1 MPLTPEALYYQLGS
15 LVAEIPELASGPMTP
30 ETDQWILRAAVLVEL
45 AGDLADKI
53 QMRVA
58 TENLDGMLRE
68 RNAQTI
74 WAIVQRTL
82 ARAERKAPPQSQ
94 GSFIVANSAFDAFA
108 AVRKVLMSAQ
118 AEVLLVDPNAD
129 AKTLT
134 DCALLAP
141 DHVVV
146 RLLADEANHKT
157 SLETATQ
164 RWMKQFG
171 STRPLFVRLA
181 AAGTLPDTLILV
193 DGATA
198 WALGQPFGKLAKLDH
213 TTLARMPPETTGSLI
228 AAYAALWD
236 VAAPLRETPS

>member
-1 MPLTPEALYYQLGS
+1 
-15 LVAEIPELASGPMTP
+15 
-30 ETDQWILRAAVLVEL
+30 
-45 AGDLADKI
+45 
-53 QMRVA
+53 
-58 TENLDGMLRE
+58 
-68 RNAQTI
+68 
-74 WAIVQRTL
+74 
-82 ARAERKAPPQSQ
+82 
-94 GSFIVANSAFDAFA
+94 
-108 AVRKVLMSAQ
+108 
-118 AEVLLVDPNAD
+118 
-129 AKTLT
+129 TLT

-146 RLLADEANHKT
+146 RLLADEANHKA

-213 TTLARMPPETTGSLI
+213 TTLARVPPDTTAPLV
-228 AAYAALWD
+228 AAYAARWD
-236 VAAPLRETPS
+236 SAAPLLEAIP